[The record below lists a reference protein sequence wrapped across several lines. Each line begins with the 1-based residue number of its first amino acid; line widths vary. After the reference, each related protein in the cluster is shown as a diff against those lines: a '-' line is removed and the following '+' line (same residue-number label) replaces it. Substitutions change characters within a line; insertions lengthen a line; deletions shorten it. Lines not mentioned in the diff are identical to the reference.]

1 MALFWKPDDLK
12 ELNKKKR
19 QEQTRKDEISEIQD
33 ALMEIAEIVT
43 TMAPVADEASGKDGE
58 TNG

>member
-1 MALFWKPDDLK
+1 MAVFWKSDSLK

-19 QEQTRKDEISEIQD
+19 QEQTRRDEISEIQD

-43 TMAPVADEASGKDGE
+43 SLAADETSGKDGDS
-58 TNG
+58 NG

>member
-1 MALFWKPDDLK
+1 MAVFWKSDSLK

-19 QEQTRKDEISEIQD
+19 QEQTRRDEISEIQD

-43 TMAPVADEASGKDGE
+43 SLAADETSGGDS
-58 TNG
+58 NG